1 MSFSWPS
8 SYLLS
13 LSILTA
19 TLLTTENGADGLVS
33 VRRKG
38 IRVRWPGPVNWYRC
52 ETYYTGYCRESPSRW
67 WPCTGNYCYVLILD
81 NSLSRYYH
89 AKKEVEEE
97 CKPNTKLVEFS
108 TKLDVQ
114 THCAASFTVIV
125 FEFRIDSIRTR

>member
-19 TLLTTENGADGLVS
+19 TLLTTENGADRLVS

-38 IRVRWPGPVNWYRC
+38 IRVRWPGPVTCFRC

-81 NSLSRYYH
+81 NSLSRYCH

-97 CKPNTKLVEFS
+97 CKPNTKLVIKPGKKF
-108 TKLDVQ
+108 
-114 THCAASFTVIV
+114 AACWCNTSYCNGCL
-125 FEFRIDSIRTR
+125 